1 MDRLVTRLLQL
12 ARIQSSPDTAE
23 TVEVAPFL
31 AGIVARYGQ
40 QVRLDVSGT
49 PAAITMNPDHLE
61 TAVRNLV
68 DNALRHGAGQPVD
81 VVVGHQGSRLA
92 IAVRDRGPG
101 ISNGNQGRIFERFFT
116 TERDRGG
123 TGLGL
128 SITKKF
134 VEMHGGRIWVESELG
149 KGSTFFFEIPLRV
162 GEREPA

>member
-128 SITKKF
+128 AIVQAVAATR
-134 VEMHGGRIWVESELG
+134 GGSVTYDTG
-149 KGSTFFFEIPLRV
+149 PGGTTFTLLL
-162 GEREPA
+162 